1 MPSTAEMAIWLMMLY
16 KIWSILIWSLQVKI
30 HFHQSSFI
38 INYIFWNIYH
48 EIFLLLAIF
57 IFIIHIR
64 YTFFIIYYFIIQFL
78 WIVCCFINF
87 IIDIVRDIL
96 IGKFKKITKIKRDN
110 LLNIEIA
117 NNFLIKNYIN
127 KNYLK

>member
-57 IFIIHIR
+57 ISIIHIR